1 MTKTISPL
9 LKQENRKSFIEQAMK
24 SMSDRQDEVI
34 KQADIIIG
42 DVVIFEK
49 NVRQKFVSY
58 TGSH

>member
-1 MTKTISPL
+1 MTKSISPL

-42 DVVIFEK
+42 DVVKERVGLGAVYSKLNTI
-49 NVRQKFVSY
+49 
-58 TGSH
+58 

>member
-1 MTKTISPL
+1 MTKSINPL

-42 DVVIFEK
+42 DVVIC
-49 NVRQKFVSY
+49 
-58 TGSH
+58 